1 MSVGAFTV
9 TGLPGEREGD
19 CPLPTP
25 TASSGPPRGGQLAGD
40 LVGTLQQGIVDVLG
54 ACDLCLDE
62 GQVLGV
68 GGGSSVEELKVDLL
82 ISHGTAVLLTEP

>member
-1 MSVGAFTV
+1 MFHIEWVS
-9 TGLPGEREGD
+9 
-19 CPLPTP
+19 
-25 TASSGPPRGGQLAGD
+25 
-40 LVGTLQQGIVDVLG
+40 LVP
-54 ACDLCLDE
+54 ANLCLDE

>member
-1 MSVGAFTV
+1 MT
-9 TGLPGEREGD
+9 
-19 CPLPTP
+19 CPNTDIDMFCNPNQ
-25 TASSGPPRGGQLAGD
+25 SNVSHRM
-40 LVGTLQQGIVDVLG
+40 DVLG
-54 ACDLCLDE
+54 ACNLCLDE